1 MDFFPEEKNRKKED
15 RSSAAGETMTEPVDT
30 CLDAEPEEP
39 VNHRSDAGSEES
51 VHDRPDVAEP
61 EEPVND
67 RLDAELEE
75 PVDNRPDAEPE
86 GSVDKRLDIEA
97 ENPVDEQ
104 PEAELENPADERP
117 EAELE
122 NPADIRSDA
131 GPDAHADIEDEQQ
144 LIEALE
150 KRGRR
155 RFLNGMLF
163 GFVLGI
169 AAVIAAAYGPGV
181 IRRLTGRGN
190 PGAEV
195 LTQSSTFTKLAEVQ
209 ELIEAYYLN
218 EVDGDYLEAYL
229 FKGIAAGLDDA
240 YANYYTAEEL
250 SSVMDSTKGEYYGI
264 GATIGTDTETGEFY
278 VGEVYEGGP
287 AEEGGLQVDDLV
299 RAVDG
304 EAASEMTLTELV
316 ALIKS
321 KDTFTMTVYRPSEDA
336 EVELTITC
344 ADVIP
349 TYVTY
354 EMLEGTIGYLSL
366 TEFTQSAVDQFQ
378 EAVED
383 LNSQGMESLIV
394 DLRDNPGGLLSAV
407 CDILDMILPEDS
419 LIVYTEDKNGNREE
433 YTADGSQSVTCQ
445 VAVLVNDGSAS
456 ASEIFAGAIQDYGIG
471 PIIGT
476 QTYGKGVV
484 QKTYS
489 LSDGSAFKMTVEN
502 YYTPNGQEIDGNG
515 ITPDIIVDEDD
526 VESTSTDDTE
536 SDDAVLLRALKE
548 LGAA

>member
-1 MDFFPEEKNRKKED
+1 MDFFPEEENREKEKTE
-15 RSSAAGETMTEPVDT
+15 ETIQEHEPNPD
-30 CLDAEPEEP
+30 EE
-39 VNHRSDAGSEES
+39 
-51 VHDRPDVAEP
+51 
-61 EEPVND
+61 
-67 RLDAELEE
+67 
-75 PVDNRPDAEPE
+75 
-86 GSVDKRLDIEA
+86 
-97 ENPVDEQ
+97 
-104 PEAELENPADERP
+104 
-117 EAELE
+117 
-122 NPADIRSDA
+122 
-131 GPDAHADIEDEQQ
+131 AHQDQQ

-150 KRGRR
+150 RRADR
-155 RFLNGMLF
+155 RFFNGMIL
-163 GFVLGI
+163 GLVLGI
-169 AAVIAAAYGPGV
+169 AAMVVAAYAPGV

-195 LTQSSTFTKLAEVQ
+195 LTQSSTISKLSEVQ

-218 EVDGDYLEAYL
+218 EVDGEYLESYL

-250 SSVMDSTKGEYYGI
+250 SSVIDSTKGEYYGI

-287 AEEGGLQVDDLV
+287 AEEGGLQPDDLV

-304 EAASEMTLTELV
+304 EAASEMTLNELV
-316 ALIKS
+316 TLIKS
-321 KDTFTMTVYRPSEDA
+321 KETFTMTVYRPSEEA
-336 EVELTITC
+336 ELELTITC

-349 TYVTY
+349 TYVTW
-354 EMLEGTIGYLSL
+354 EMLEDGIAYLEL
-366 TEFTQSAVDQFQ
+366 TEFTSSAVEQFQ
-378 EAVED
+378 TAVAD

-394 DLRDNPGGLLSAV
+394 DLRDNPGGLLTAV
-407 CDILDMILPEDS
+407 CDILDEILPEDA
-419 LIVYTEDKNGNREE
+419 LMVYTEDKNGNREE
-433 YTADGSQSVTCQ
+433 YRADDEQSVTCT

-471 PIIGT
+471 PVIGT

-515 ITPDIIVDEDD
+515 ITPDIIVDEEDEENTETAVENVSTEDESAEDGDD
-526 VESTSTDDTE
+526 STVDDTE
-536 SDDAVLLRALKE
+536 TDVVLDRALEE
-548 LGAA
+548 LRSNG

>member
-1 MDFFPEEKNRKKED
+1 MGYCPEEENREKEED
-15 RSSAAGETMTEPVDT
+15 LPGGLSRE
-30 CLDAEPEEP
+30 
-39 VNHRSDAGSEES
+39 
-51 VHDRPDVAEP
+51 
-61 EEPVND
+61 ND
-67 RLDAELEE
+67 RTDGEKDSSDLVKEL
-75 PVDNRPDAEPE
+75 PDSE
-86 GSVDKRLDIEA
+86 GVET
-97 ENPVDEQ
+97 ETF
-104 PEAELENPADERP
+104 
-117 EAELE
+117 
-122 NPADIRSDA
+122 SDS
-131 GPDAHADIEDEQQ
+131 GPDRDSYPAMEQEYETAEDQQ
-144 LIEALE
+144 LIAALE
-150 KRGRR
+150 KRAGR
-155 RFLNGMLF
+155 RFLNGMML

-169 AAVIAAAYGPGV
+169 AVVVAAAYAPGV
-181 IRRLTGRGN
+181 IRKLTGKGN

-195 LTQSSTFTKLAEVQ
+195 LTQSSTISKLSEVQ

-218 EVDGDYLEAYL
+218 EVDGEYLESYL

-250 SSVMDSTKGEYYGI
+250 SSVMDSTNGEYYGI

-287 AEEGGLQVDDLV
+287 AEEGGLQPDDLV

-304 EAASEMTLTELV
+304 EAASEMTLNELV
-316 ALIKS
+316 TLIKS
-321 KDTFTMTVYRPSEDA
+321 KETFTMIVYRPSE
-336 EVELTITC
+336 ETELELTITC

-354 EMLEGTIGYLSL
+354 EMLEDGIAYLKL
-366 TEFTQSAVDQFQ
+366 TEFTASAVEQFRD
-378 EAVED
+378 AVAD
-383 LNSQGMESLIV
+383 LNSQGMENLIV

-407 CDILDMILPEDS
+407 CDILDEILPEDA
-419 LIVYTEDKNGNREE
+419 LMVYTEDKNGNREE
-433 YTADGSQSVTCQ
+433 YTADDEQSVTCQ
-445 VAVLVNDGSAS
+445 VAVLVNGGSAS

-471 PIIGT
+471 PVIGT

-526 VESTSTDDTE
+526 KENKAAEDEPAESDDDSAENDDVFVESDGDSADEDASPLSDDGDIGDVDEEIADDTE
-536 SDDAVLLRALKE
+536 TDAVLLRALEE
-548 LGAA
+548 LRNNG

>member
-1 MDFFPEEKNRKKED
+1 MSYCPEEENREKKED
-15 RSSAAGETMTEPVDT
+15 LSGGQNREKDMTDSEMDSPVPVKGLPDSEGVETETF
-30 CLDAEPEEP
+30 
-39 VNHRSDAGSEES
+39 SDS
-51 VHDRPDVAEP
+51 
-61 EEPVND
+61 
-67 RLDAELEE
+67 
-75 PVDNRPDAEPE
+75 
-86 GSVDKRLDIEA
+86 
-97 ENPVDEQ
+97 
-104 PEAELENPADERP
+104 
-117 EAELE
+117 
-122 NPADIRSDA
+122 
-131 GPDAHADIEDEQQ
+131 GPDRDSCPAVEQENETAQDQQ

-150 KRGRR
+150 KRAGR
-155 RFLNGMLF
+155 RFLNGMML

-169 AAVIAAAYGPGV
+169 AVVVVAAYAPGV

-195 LTQSSTFTKLAEVQ
+195 LTQSSTITKLSEVQ
-209 ELIEAYYLN
+209 ELIEAYYLD
-218 EVDGDYLEAYL
+218 EVDGEYLETYL

-250 SSVMDSTKGEYYGI
+250 SSVMDSTNGEYYGI

-287 AEEGGLQVDDLV
+287 AEEGGLQPEDLV

-304 EAASEMTLTELV
+304 ELASEMTLNELV

-321 KDTFTMTVYRPSEDA
+321 KETFTMTVYRPSEGS
-336 EVELTITC
+336 ELELTITC

-354 EMLEGTIGYLSL
+354 EMLEDGIAYLKL
-366 TEFTQSAVDQFQ
+366 TEFTASAVEQFRD
-378 EAVED
+378 AVAD

-407 CDILDMILPEDS
+407 CDILDEILPEDA
-419 LIVYTEDKNGNREE
+419 LMVYTEDKNGNREE
-433 YTADGSQSVTCQ
+433 YTADDEQSVTCR

-471 PIIGT
+471 PVIGT

-489 LSDGSAFKMTVEN
+489 LSDGSAFKLTVEN

-515 ITPDIIVDEDD
+515 ITPDIVVDEDASA
-526 VESTSTDDTE
+526 ESTSAEDEEETADDTE
-536 SDDAVLLRALKE
+536 TDTVLLRALEE
-548 LGAA
+548 LRNNG

>member
-1 MDFFPEEKNRKKED
+1 MKGPNSYKKALKGKRIMGYCPEEENREKKED
-15 RSSAAGETMTEPVDT
+15 LSGGQSREKDMTDSEKDSFVPVKE
-30 CLDAEPEEP
+30 L
-39 VNHRSDAGSEES
+39 SD
-51 VHDRPDVAEP
+51 
-61 EEPVND
+61 
-67 RLDAELEE
+67 
-75 PVDNRPDAEPE
+75 PE
-86 GSVDKRLDIEA
+86 GA
-97 ENPVDEQ
+97 ET
-104 PEAELENPADERP
+104 ENF
-117 EAELE
+117 
-122 NPADIRSDA
+122 SDS
-131 GPDAHADIEDEQQ
+131 GPDRDSYSAMEQENETAQDQQ

-150 KRGRR
+150 KRAGR
-155 RFLNGMLF
+155 RFLNGMIL

-169 AAVIAAAYGPGV
+169 AVVVVAAYAPGA

-195 LTQSSTFTKLAEVQ
+195 LTQSSTITKLSEVQ

-218 EVDGDYLEAYL
+218 EVDGEYLETYL
-229 FKGIAAGLDDA
+229 FKGIAAGLNDA

-250 SSVMDSTKGEYYGI
+250 SSVMDSTNGEYYGI

-287 AEEGGLQVDDLV
+287 AEEGGLQPEDLV

-304 EAASEMTLTELV
+304 ELASEMTLNELV

-321 KDTFTMTVYRPSEDA
+321 KETFTMTVYRPSEGS
-336 EVELTITC
+336 ELELTITC

-354 EMLEGTIGYLSL
+354 EMLEDGIAYLKL
-366 TEFTQSAVDQFQ
+366 TEFTASAVEQFRD
-378 EAVED
+378 AVTA

-407 CDILDMILPEDS
+407 CDILDEILPEEA
-419 LIVYTEDKNGNREE
+419 LMVYTEDKNGNREE
-433 YTADGSQSVTCQ
+433 YKADDEQSVTCQ

-471 PIIGT
+471 PVIGT

-489 LSDGSAFKMTVEN
+489 LSDGSAFKLTVEN

-515 ITPDIIVDEDD
+515 ITPDIVVDEDASA
-526 VESTSTDDTE
+526 ESTSAEDEPAEGDDVSGDSEDDSAYEDASYPENDADSADDEEEIADDTE
-536 SDDAVLLRALKE
+536 TDAVLARALEE
-548 LGAA
+548 LKNNG